1 MGQGFPMSAS
11 SKQKL
16 NTRTSTKSEIV
27 GVDQLMPSV
36 LCTSIFLESQ
46 VYGVTKNIIY
56 QDNKSDILLEKN
68 GKVSS
73 SERTKNINIIY
84 FCNW

>member
-84 FCNW
+84 FCN